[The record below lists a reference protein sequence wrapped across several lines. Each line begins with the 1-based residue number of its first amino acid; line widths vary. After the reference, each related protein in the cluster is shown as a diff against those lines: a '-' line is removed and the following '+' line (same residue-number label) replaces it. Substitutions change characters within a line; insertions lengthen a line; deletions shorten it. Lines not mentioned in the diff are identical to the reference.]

1 MIHLTATTS
10 IRVATERAD
19 FRKGIDGFVALCQH
33 DLKQNPRSGTLYV
46 FLNRSATMVR
56 ILAYDGQGPGY
67 WLMTKRLS
75 KGRYQ
80 GWPRETSPVS
90 PIAAHR
96 LRQLLS
102 ATVDCSDD

>member
-1 MIHLTATTS
+1 MIPLTASTV

-33 DLKQNPRSGTLYV
+33 DLQQNPRSGTWYV
-46 FLNRSATMVR
+46 FLNRTATMVR
-56 ILAYDGQGPGY
+56 ILAYDPYGPGY

-75 KGRYQ
+75 KGRFR
-80 GWPRETSPVS
+80 GWPGGSSPLG
-90 PIAAHR
+90 PMQAHR

-102 ATVDCSDD
+102 GAVDSCDD